1 MIKKESKHSVHK
13 TIEKIKSIL
22 NENDIEIFAHIDHGR
37 NGNRVNLKLPDS
49 ELLLFGN
56 PMAGTKLMQQDINSA
71 LDLPMKIAV
80 IEDNGTWIIYE
91 DSTFL
96 EERYNFTDNPILE
109 KIDPLLNMI
118 SEIKISCSF

>member
-109 KIDPLLNMI
+109 KIDTLLNMI